1 MFLGK
6 KEISK
11 NVIMNGSSEHD
22 RSSCSSP
29 RYLMETSPQ
38 HSPREEVSCWFKV
51 SSYFNLSIQC
61 HLLLFSFRSILQG
74 CR

>member
-11 NVIMNGSSEHD
+11 NVMMNGTSEHD

-29 RYLMETSPQ
+29 HYLMESSPQ
-38 HSPREEVSCWFKV
+38 HSPREEVSCRV
-51 SSYFNLSIQC
+51 
-61 HLLLFSFRSILQG
+61 
-74 CR
+74 